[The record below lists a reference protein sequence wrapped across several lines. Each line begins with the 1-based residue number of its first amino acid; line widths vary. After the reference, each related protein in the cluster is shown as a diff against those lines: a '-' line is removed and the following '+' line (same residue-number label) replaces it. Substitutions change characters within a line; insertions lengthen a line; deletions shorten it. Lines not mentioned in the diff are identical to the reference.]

1 MVRNVLI
8 LMDASPDAE
17 KLLDCSLRVFSDN
30 HNQLYGAFVEGI
42 CSDNLNEV
50 FSNNLLKENQYT
62 RSEIIKKILH
72 TNTQNT
78 DKFINAFVKKCDKLN
93 LKTKVYLTPNDVKYK
108 LSDESVYND
117 VFLVGKN
124 IFNKSNFNK
133 HLFKNIEHILYSS
146 KCPLF
151 ILDSNQNTFKNI
163 VMIYD
168 GSKRSFEAIKMF
180 TYLVDHLIAD
190 NSNNLLIFTVVNSNS
205 TEQEIN
211 VINYIKQTRLNFSIQ
226 HAYPE
231 SYYIDLTN
239 TLKSFKNFILVT
251 GVNRHDIIEDMAF
264 NKDHSLFLKLP
275 CSIFLT

>member
-1 MVRNVLI
+1 
-8 LMDASPDAE
+8 MDASPDAE
-17 KLLDCSLRVFSDN
+17 QLLDCSLRVFSDN
-30 HNQLYGAFVEGI
+30 HNQLNGAFVEGI

-62 RSEIIKKILH
+62 RSEIIEKILH
-72 TNTQNT
+72 TNLQNT
-78 DKFINAFVKKCDKLN
+78 DEFINSFIEKCDKLN
-93 LKTKVYLTPNDVKYK
+93 LKTKVFLTPHDVNHQ
-108 LSDESVYND
+108 LNDESVYND
-117 VFLVGKN
+117 VFLVGKSV
-124 IFNKSNFNK
+124 FKKSNFDK
-133 HLFKNIEHILYSS
+133 QLFKNIEHVLYSS
-146 KCPLF
+146 RCPLF
-151 ILDSNQNTFKNI
+151 ILDCNQTTFKNI

-190 NSNNLLIFTVVNSNS
+190 NSINLLIFSVVNSNS

-226 HAYPE
+226 HVYPE
-231 SYYIDLTN
+231 SYYLDLTT
-239 TLKSFKNFILVT
+239 TLKSLQNFILVA